1 MKSAVLCGV
10 ALFLSADVLGL
21 AGCHISADKKD
32 GKSNVSI
39 STPLGGLNAETD
51 PTKVLGKLSLPQYP
65 GSRPVEKTE
74 SNQDDKN
81 SADVDM
87 SFGSFHLRVLAASFQ
102 TPDAPSKVEGFYRK
116 PLAQFSDVIACRD
129 QQPVGQPAKTGL
141 GLTCSDDKHQ
151 LHLKVNLNTNLNRN
165 SGELELKAGSPSR
178 QHIVTIEPR
187 DGGTRIG
194 LVALDLPRDS
204 KDTD

>member
-1 MKSAVLCGV
+1 
-10 ALFLSADVLGL
+10 
-21 AGCHISADKKD
+21 
-32 GKSNVSI
+32 
-39 STPLGGLNAETD
+39 
-51 PTKVLGKLSLPQYP
+51 
-65 GSRPVEKTE
+65 
-74 SNQDDKN
+74 
-81 SADVDM
+81 M

-102 TPDAPSKVEGFYRK
+102 TPDAPSRVEGFYRK

-129 QQPVGQPAKTGL
+129 QQPVGQPTKTGL

-151 LHLKVNLNTNLNRN
+151 LHGKVNIDTTDHN
-165 SGELELKAGSPSR
+165 SSQLELKAGSPSR